1 MGYEYYNRRIEH
13 IMNDLECDRETAERI
28 YNDTMERTDEFAD
41 DARRY
46 ILLGK

>member
-1 MGYEYYNRRIEH
+1 MGYEYYNRRIAH
-13 IMNDLECDRETAERI
+13 IMNDLGCNRETAERI
-28 YNDTMERTDEFAD
+28 YKDTMERTDEFAD